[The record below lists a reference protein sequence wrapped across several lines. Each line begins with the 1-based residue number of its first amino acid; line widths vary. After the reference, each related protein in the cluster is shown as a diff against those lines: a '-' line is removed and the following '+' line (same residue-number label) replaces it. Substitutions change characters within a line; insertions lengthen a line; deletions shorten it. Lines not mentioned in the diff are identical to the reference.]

1 MRSILTATPT
11 SDETITVTDMEAG
24 IEHLSRGTT
33 RHSDV
38 MLVVAEP
45 YYKSLETAGQVNKMA
60 ADLGIPNTYVVAN
73 KVRSDSDAQAIA
85 AYCEK
90 QGMEIIATIPYD
102 EKVAEASLIPES
114 PVDHFPGSA
123 GVQAVTELAQR
134 LSTRNGA

>member
-1 MRSILTATPT
+1 
-11 SDETITVTDMEAG
+11 MEAG

-60 ADLGIPNTYVVAN
+60 GDLGIPNTYVVAN
-73 KVRSDSDAQAIA
+73 KVRNDADAQAIA

-90 QGMEIIATIPYD
+90 QDMEIIATVPYD
-102 EKVAEASLIPES
+102 EEVAAASLVPES
-114 PVDHFPGSA
+114 PLDRYPNST
-123 GVQAVTELAQR
+123 GVQAVTELAR
-134 LSTRNGA
+134 TLYSALS

>member
-1 MRSILTATPT
+1 MRSILNAEP
-11 SDETITVTDMEAG
+11 SSAETITVTDMEAG

-73 KVRSDSDAQAIA
+73 KVRSDSDAKAIA

-102 EKVAEASLIPES
+102 DEVAAASLVPES
-114 PVDHFPGSA
+114 PLDRYPDSP
-123 GVQAVTELAQR
+123 GVQAVADLAQR
-134 LSTRNGA
+134 LSSQNGA